1 MFHRIH
7 FLLWQVIIEL
17 PYVFIQAISYGVI
30 VYAMIGFD
38 WTLEKFFWYIFF
50 MYFTLCYFTF
60 YGMMAVA
67 ITPNHH
73 VASIVASAFY
83 AIWNL
88 FSGFVVPRPVS
99 VTRMTNLKCI
109 YLMYIQCSKFLRR
122 WQMIPV
128 WWRWYYWA
136 CPVAWT
142 IYGLIASQFGDINIM
157 MESENETVQEFITSY
172 FGIKHDFIGVCAA
185 VVVGTGVLFA
195 CIFAVSIKLFNFQR
209 R

>member
-1 MFHRIH
+1 
-7 FLLWQVIIEL
+7 
-17 PYVFIQAISYGVI
+17 
-30 VYAMIGFD
+30 MIGFD

-88 FSGFVVPRPVS
+88 FSGFVVPRP
-99 VTRMTNLKCI
+99 
-109 YLMYIQCSKFLRR
+109 
-122 WQMIPV
+122 MIPV